1 MSESLTAQGVPLRL
15 KFNLVLIGIF
25 AISIVG
31 AGIYYYDFLEQ
42 SALDEVRHDSQVMME
57 TALAI
62 RSYTTD
68 QIKPHLDPLNADTF
82 LPQTVPAFAA
92 VETLRRLSSRYPGFT
107 YREAALDATNPR
119 DRANTWEAG
128 LIERLA
134 AARTDSERDEVELS
148 GVRGKGVKRALYV
161 ARPITI
167 TDPSC
172 LSCHA
177 HPDYAPE
184 SMVKLY
190 GRQGGYGW
198 EMGQTIGMQIVTV
211 PMLYPLEKARSTFNT
226 FMISLLVVFG
236 LMFLGLNIALS
247 AMVVEP
253 MARLNRRLEE
263 LATTDFLTDLV
274 NRRRFFERLASEM
287 ADARV
292 HGTRLSVVMF
302 DLDFFKRIN
311 DTFGHDSGDK
321 VLKHT
326 AVRVRELLRK
336 SDCAA
341 RFGGEEFML
350 LLRETPIDAAM
361 ALAEAVRA
369 RIADVPYEV
378 VGTVSASFGVAEWN
392 HEEDAHALINRADR
406 ALYQAKDGGRN
417 RVVRAANAPVRRV
430 LVSDDENGA
439 GD

>member
-1 MSESLTAQGVPLRL
+1 MSHPRNARGVKLRL
-15 KFNLVLIGIF
+15 KFNLVLVAIF
-25 AISIVG
+25 VFSLVG
-31 AGIYYYDFLEQ
+31 AGTYYYHFLEQ
-42 SALDEVRHDSQVMME
+42 GAFEDVRHDSQVMME

-68 QIKPHLDPLNADTF
+68 QIKPHLDPLNADQF

-92 VETLRRLSSRYPGFT
+92 VETLRRLSGRYPGFE

-119 DRANTWEAG
+119 DHANAWEAG
-128 LIERLA
+128 LIEQLA
-134 AARTDSERDEVELS
+134 AAQAASPRDEVELS
-148 GVRGKGVKRALYV
+148 GVHGKGIRRALYV

-167 TDPSC
+167 GNPSC
-172 LSCHA
+172 LSCHGEPA
-177 HPDYAPE
+177 SAPE
-184 SMVKLY
+184 SMLKVY

-198 EMGQTIGMQIVTV
+198 QMGQTIGMQIVKV
-211 PMLYPLEKARSTFNT
+211 PMLYPLEKARNTFNS
-226 FMISLLVVFG
+226 FMGSLLIIFG
-236 LMFLGLNIALS
+236 LMFLGLNLALS
-247 AMVVEP
+247 AMVIEP
-253 MARLNRRLEE
+253 MTRLNRRLEE

-287 ADARV
+287 SDARV
-292 HGTRLSVVMF
+292 HGTSLSVVMF

-326 AVRVRELLRK
+326 AIRVRELLRS

-341 RFGGEEFML
+341 RFGGEEFMI

-369 RIADVPYEV
+369 RIADVPFEV

-392 HEEDAHALINRADR
+392 HDEDAHALINRADR
-406 ALYQAKDGGRN
+406 ALYEAKERGRN
-417 RVVRAANAPVRRV
+417 RVVRATDGPVQRV
-430 LVSDDENGA
+430 LVSMENG
-439 GD
+439 GGS